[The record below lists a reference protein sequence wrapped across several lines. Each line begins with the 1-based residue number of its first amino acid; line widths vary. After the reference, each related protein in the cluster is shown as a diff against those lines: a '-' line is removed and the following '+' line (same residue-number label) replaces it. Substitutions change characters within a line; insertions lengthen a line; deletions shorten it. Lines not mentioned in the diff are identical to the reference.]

1 MNRPK
6 NSLGQEVLS
15 MPIGPTPPD
24 SKPVPLAA
32 LFNAIWDNL
41 AHLHNNGTQEPP
53 AYLKEGGI
61 WARPYDGGRQIL
73 QRIAGTGQ
81 EQYADVEIWW
91 EKDGKVS
98 FPIGNGRSLPL
109 ETVDLNNLKEAG
121 LYRLRGGLL
130 NAPEG
135 ISFGNIWV
143 QKTDRSGVDTCC
155 QLVMSDTSISMRN
168 GALKAGIFKWTS
180 WTTVIS
186 TPAFTA
192 ADRGKVL
199 TVASGGPK
207 WVLELG
213 MKLRP
218 GMTVPM
224 AGTKLYPNCVW
235 PDRSLVLFADW
246 PELKAEYYAGY
257 IMATNQANAAH
268 FPAYWILNDAKT
280 GLYLPDTGG
289 LFARAWRA
297 GTMKYDVGR
306 QAGHYQEDAQQPITG
321 SFRVGTLSWVVPL
334 NSASGAIS
342 TNYGNTT
349 YMNNPGSIIGSAE
362 YAMNFDSARQVRTAS
377 ETRGPNFSQP
387 TAIYLGRHASEV

>member
-1 MNRPK
+1 MSNRPK
-6 NSLGQEVLS
+6 NSSGQEVLS

-32 LFNAIWDNL
+32 LFNAIWENL

-199 TVASGGPK
+199 TVASGGPEWGMVEAIPPGLIAMWSGAVNAIPTGWALCDGTNGTPDLRGRFIIGAGPSYVAGRTGGAK
-207 WVLELG
+207 THAHTVTVAVGATTLTVAQMPSHTHTVSKRIDITDSTGGVERGAGYSSNPPVTSSATGGNGSHTHTATVSGSSGGDLPPWYALAYI
-213 MKLRP
+213 MKL
-218 GMTVPM
+218 
-224 AGTKLYPNCVW
+224 
-235 PDRSLVLFADW
+235 
-246 PELKAEYYAGY
+246 
-257 IMATNQANAAH
+257 
-268 FPAYWILNDAKT
+268 
-280 GLYLPDTGG
+280 
-289 LFARAWRA
+289 
-297 GTMKYDVGR
+297 
-306 QAGHYQEDAQQPITG
+306 
-321 SFRVGTLSWVVPL
+321 
-334 NSASGAIS
+334 
-342 TNYGNTT
+342 
-349 YMNNPGSIIGSAE
+349 
-362 YAMNFDSARQVRTAS
+362 
-377 ETRGPNFSQP
+377 
-387 TAIYLGRHASEV
+387 

>member
-1 MNRPK
+1 MPNRPT
-6 NSLGQEVLS
+6 NSNGQEVLS

-32 LFNAIWDNL
+32 LFNDIWNSQ

-109 ETVDLNNLKEAG
+109 ETVDLNDLKEAG
-121 LYRLRGGLL
+121 LYRLRDGLL

-168 GALKAGIFKWTS
+168 GALNAGIFEWAS
-180 WTTVIS
+180 WTTVTS

-192 ADRGKVL
+192 ADLGKVL

-207 WVLELG
+207 WVLALG

-218 GMTVPM
+218 GMQVPM
-224 AGTKLYPNCVW
+224 AGKKLYPNCVW

-246 PELKAEYYAGY
+246 PELKAEYDAGY
-257 IMATNQANAAH
+257 IYATTEASAAVYPGLFVRNNAG
-268 FPAYWILNDAKT
+268 T
-280 GLYLPDTGG
+280 GLYLPDIGG
-289 LFARAWRA
+289 
-297 GTMKYDVGR
+297 
-306 QAGHYQEDAQQPITG
+306 QI
-321 SFRVGTLSWVVPL
+321 
-334 NSASGAIS
+334 
-342 TNYGNTT
+342 
-349 YMNNPGSIIGSAE
+349 
-362 YAMNFDSARQVRTAS
+362 
-377 ETRGPNFSQP
+377 
-387 TAIYLGRHASEV
+387 

>member
-6 NSLGQEVLS
+6 NSLGHEVLA

-32 LFNAIWDNL
+32 LFNTIWENL

-109 ETVDLNNLKEAG
+109 ETVDLNDLKEAG
-121 LYRLRGGLL
+121 LYRLRDGLL

-168 GALKAGIFKWTS
+168 GALNAGIFKWAS

-186 TPAFTA
+186 TPALTA
-192 ADRGKVL
+192 ADLGKVL
-199 TVASGGPK
+199 TVTSGGPE
-207 WVLELG
+207 WVSVPNIFG
-213 MKLRP
+213 IRP
-218 GMTVPM
+218 GMPVPM

-235 PDRSLVLFADW
+235 PDRSLVRFADW
-246 PELKAEYYAGY
+246 PELHAEFTAGY
-257 IMATNQANAAH
+257 LGTVAEADAAE
-268 FPAYWILNDAKT
+268 FPDFFVLKADGS
-280 GLYLPDTGG
+280 GLYLPDVGG
-289 LFARAWRA
+289 LFPRAWRP
-297 GTMKYDVGR
+297 GEMQWDKGR
-306 QAGHYQEDAQQPITG
+306 QAGSYQEDAMQKIQGVFTPAAHHTWVSSSG
-321 SFRVGTLSWVVPL
+321 AFYVTPSTYARPNVGTTSDGGFV
-334 NSASGAIS
+334 
-342 TNYGNTT
+342 
-349 YMNNPGSIIGSAE
+349 
-362 YAMNFDSARQVRTAS
+362 NFDSARSTRIAD
-377 ETRGPNFSQP
+377 ETRTKNYAQP
-387 TAIYLGRHASEV
+387 TAIYLGRYKDEV